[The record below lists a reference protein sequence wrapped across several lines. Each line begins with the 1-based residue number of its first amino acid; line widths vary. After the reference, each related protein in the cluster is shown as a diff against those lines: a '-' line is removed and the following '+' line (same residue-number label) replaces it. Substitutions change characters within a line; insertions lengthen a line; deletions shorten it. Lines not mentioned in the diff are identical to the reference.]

1 MKDEELKESKL
12 LLEVEIKNLQKF
24 VDPAKKIIEELELKE
39 KLEDEDK
46 KPIPLSEE
54 EKKKLEDSKSEVL
67 LLEKEIKER
76 EDKIKDIDEELKHR
90 EEVRLQIDNSGVKDL
105 DFEEEE
111 IHQRWNREL
120 EKHEEVKVPLIDQF
134 LHEFEFCDH
143 IEIKE
148 ELRVDGVLQLDDE
161 GLPIEVVKEIKHIPW
176 DKESVLKDLKLKL
189 DLDKA
194 NELVRRVKVYKHNK
208 KKGELEKRLRECP
221 GSGYWNEAFGV
232 EYEVIN
238 GDKIVKHH
246 GHIIEKWDKD
256 DLIFFEEKVKAL
268 EEAKV
273 KVDEKDKK
281 DKKLFKRQSAYRE
294 VDGLLLEALVEKLEE
309 GRPEKME
316 EYLKLRKEIKDKHPL
331 ED

>member
-46 KPIPLSEE
+46 KLIPLSEE

-76 EDKIKDIDEELKHR
+76 EDKIKEMDEEVKHR
-90 EEVRLQIDNSGVKDL
+90 EEVRLQIDNALKDL

-111 IHQRWNREL
+111 VLKKWDREK
-120 EKHEEVKVPLIDQF
+120 EEEVEYKEPLIKRF
-134 LHEFEFCDH
+134 LHDFDFCDC
-143 IEIKE
+143 IEIKDE
-148 ELRVDGVLQLDDE
+148 EDKV
-161 GLPIEVVKEIKHIPW
+161 IEVKHIPW
-176 DKESVLKDLKLKL
+176 EKDAILKDLKLKL

-194 NELVRRVKVYKHNK
+194 NDLVRRVKAYKHNK
-208 KKGELEKRLRECP
+208 KKSELEKRLRECP

-232 EYEVIN
+232 EFEVIN
-238 GDKIVKHH
+238 GDNIVKHH

-281 DKKLFKRQSAYRE
+281 DKKLFARQSAYKE

-316 EYLKLRKEIKDKHPL
+316 
-331 ED
+331 

>member
-1 MKDEELKESKL
+1 MKDEELKESKV

-24 VDPAKKIIEELELKE
+24 VDPAKKIIEELKLKE
-39 KLEDEDK
+39 E
-46 KPIPLSEE
+46 LSEE

-90 EEVRLQIDNSGVKDL
+90 EEVKLQIDNALKDL

-111 IHQRWNREL
+111 VHKRWDREK
-120 EKHEEVKVPLIDQF
+120 EEEVEYKEPIIKNF
-134 LHEFEFCDH
+134 LHQFDFCDC
-143 IEIKE
+143 IEIKDE
-148 ELRVDGVLQLDDE
+148 EGKV
-161 GLPIEVVKEIKHIPW
+161 IEVKHIPW
-176 DKESVLKDLKLKL
+176 EKDAIIKDLKLKL

-194 NELVRRVKVYKHNK
+194 NELVRRVKDYKHNK
-208 KKGELEKRLRECP
+208 KKSELESKLKDLTQNNV
-221 GSGYWNEAFGV
+221 YFLEAFG
-232 EYEVIN
+232 EELIEIN
-238 GDKIVKHH
+238 GEPWHV
-246 GHIIEKWDKD
+246 GVGQRVAKWDKD
-256 DLIFFEEKVKAL
+256 DLILFEEKVLKL

-273 KVDEKDKK
+273 KLDKK
-281 DKKLFKRQSAYRE
+281 EKKEKPIRLRKQEYKKIDDLLF
-294 VDGLLLEALVEKLEE
+294 EALVEKLEE

>member
-24 VDPAKKIIEELELKE
+24 VDPAKKIIEELEIKE
-39 KLEDEDK
+39 E
-46 KPIPLSEE
+46 LSEE

-90 EEVRLQIDNSGVKDL
+90 EEVKLQIDNALKDL

-111 IHQRWNREL
+111 VLKKWDREK
-120 EKHEEVKVPLIDQF
+120 EEEVEYKELIIKRF
-134 LHEFEFCDH
+134 LHEFEFCDC
-143 IEIKE
+143 IEIKDE
-148 ELRVDGVLQLDDE
+148 EDKV
-161 GLPIEVVKEIKHIPW
+161 IEVKHIPW
-176 DKESVLKDLKLKL
+176 DKDAIIKDLKLKL

-194 NELVRRVKVYKHNK
+194 NDLVRRVKQYKHNK
-208 KKGELEKRLRECP
+208 KKGELENRLKVVIDVNCYFE
-221 GSGYWNEAFGV
+221 EVFGLEFKQV
-232 EYEVIN
+232 VVDGVLEKHTVNRFEVMSR
-238 GDKIVKHH
+238 
-246 GHIIEKWDKD
+246 WDKD
-256 DLIFFEEKVKAL
+256 DLIDFEEKIVKL
-268 EEAKV
+268 EEAKIKLDV
-273 KVDEKDKK
+273 IRKKERLVESRQRAYEK
-281 DKKLFKRQSAYRE
+281 

>member
-24 VDPAKKIIEELELKE
+24 VDPAKKIIEELELK
-39 KLEDEDK
+39 DE
-46 KPIPLSEE
+46 LSEE

-90 EEVRLQIDNSGVKDL
+90 EEVKLQIDNALKD
-105 DFEEEE
+105 F
-111 IHQRWNREL
+111 
-120 EKHEEVKVPLIDQF
+120 VIDEDVIESYI
-134 LHEFEFCDH
+134 LHDLKFCDH
-143 IEIKE
+143 IEVKE
-148 ELRVDGVLQLDDE
+148 ELVIDDEVQLDEE
-161 GLPIEVVKEIKHIPW
+161 GKPIEVVKEVKHIPW
-176 DKESVLKDLKLKL
+176 EKDAIIKDLKLKL

-194 NELVRRVKVYKHNK
+194 NDLVRRVKDYKHNK
-208 KKGELEKRLRECP
+208 KKGELEGKLKDLTINNV
-221 GSGYWNEAFGV
+221 YFLEAFG
-232 EYEVIN
+232 EEVIEIKGEKFGLN
-238 GDKIVKHH
+238 VGDRVA
-246 GHIIEKWDKD
+246 KWDKN

-273 KVDEKDKK
+273 KVDAKLKKEKPI
-281 DKKLFKRQSAYRE
+281 LERLRAYKGI
-294 VDGLLLEALVEKLEE
+294 DSLLLEALVEKLEE
-309 GRPEKME
+309 GRPEKMV

>member
-1 MKDEELKESKL
+1 MKDEELKESKV

-46 KPIPLSEE
+46 KLIPLSEE

-90 EEVRLQIDNSGVKDL
+90 EEIRLQIDNALKDV

-111 IHQRWNREL
+111 VHKKWDRE
-120 EKHEEVKVPLIDQF
+120 KKEEVEYKVPLIHRF
-134 LHEFEFCDH
+134 LHDFEFCDH
-143 IEIKE
+143 IDIKDE
-148 ELRVDGVLQLDDE
+148 EGSI
-161 GLPIEVVKEIKHIPW
+161 IEKKHIPW
-176 DKESVLKDLKLKL
+176 DKDAVIKDLKLKL

-194 NELVRRVKVYKHNK
+194 NLLVKRIKDYKHSK
-208 KKGELEKRLRECP
+208 KKGELESKLKDLTINNV
-221 GSGYWNEAFGV
+221 YFLEAFG
-232 EYEVIN
+232 EEVIEIKGEKFGLN
-238 GDKIVKHH
+238 VGDRVA
-246 GHIIEKWDKD
+246 KWDKD

-273 KVDEKDKK
+273 KVDAKRKKEKPI
-281 DKKLFKRQSAYRE
+281 LERLRAYKGI
-294 VDGLLLEALVEKLEE
+294 DSLLLEALVEKLEE
-309 GRPEKME
+309 GRPEKMV

>member
-39 KLEDEDK
+39 E
-46 KPIPLSEE
+46 LSEE
-54 EKKKLEDSKSEVL
+54 DKKKLEDSKSEVL

-90 EEVRLQIDNSGVKDL
+90 EEVKLQIDNALKDFVIDEDVK
-105 DFEEEE
+105 ESY
-111 IHQRWNREL
+111 I
-120 EKHEEVKVPLIDQF
+120 
-134 LHEFEFCDH
+134 LHELKFCDH

-148 ELRVDGVLQLDDE
+148 ELVVDDEVQLDEE
-161 GLPIEVVKEIKHIPW
+161 GKPIEVVKKIKHIPW
-176 DKESVLKDLKLKL
+176 EKDAILKDLKLKL

-194 NELVRRVKVYKHNK
+194 NDLVRSVKDYKHNK
-208 KKGELEKRLRECP
+208 KKSELENRLIGLEQLHD
-221 GSGYWNEAFGV
+221 SVFG
-232 EYEVIN
+232 EESEII
-238 GDKIVKHH
+238 GGLKHIVHH
-246 GHIIEKWDKD
+246 SDRIAKWDKD
-256 DLIFFEEKVKAL
+256 DLIDFEAKVLKL

-273 KVDEKDKK
+273 KLDEKDKK
-281 DKKLFKRQSAYRE
+281 EKPIIERKLEYSKIDE
-294 VDGLLLEALVEKLEE
+294 LLLEALVEKLEE
-309 GRPEKME
+309 GRPEKMV

>member
-39 KLEDEDK
+39 E
-46 KPIPLSEE
+46 LSEE

-90 EEVRLQIDNSGVKDL
+90 EEVKLQIDNALKD
-105 DFEEEE
+105 F
-111 IHQRWNREL
+111 
-120 EKHEEVKVPLIDQF
+120 VIDEDVIESYI
-134 LHEFEFCDH
+134 LHDLKFCDH
-143 IEIKE
+143 IEVKE
-148 ELRVDGVLQLDDE
+148 ELVIDDEVQLDEE
-161 GLPIEVVKEIKHIPW
+161 GKPIEVVKEVKHIPW
-176 DKESVLKDLKLKL
+176 EKDAIIKDLKLKL

-194 NELVRRVKVYKHNK
+194 NDLVRRVKDYKHNK
-208 KKGELEKRLRECP
+208 KKGELEGKLKDLTINNV
-221 GSGYWNEAFGV
+221 YFLEAFG
-232 EYEVIN
+232 EEVIEIKGEKFGLN
-238 GDKIVKHH
+238 VGDRVA
-246 GHIIEKWDKD
+246 KWDKN

-273 KVDEKDKK
+273 KVDAKRKKEKPI
-281 DKKLFKRQSAYRE
+281 LERLRAYKGI
-294 VDGLLLEALVEKLEE
+294 DSLLLEALVEKLEE
-309 GRPEKME
+309 GRPEKMV

>member
-1 MKDEELKESKL
+1 MKDEELKESKV

-39 KLEDEDK
+39 E
-46 KPIPLSEE
+46 LSEE

-76 EDKIKDIDEELKHR
+76 EDKIKEMDEEVKHR
-90 EEVRLQIDNSGVKDL
+90 EEVRLQIDNALKDL

-111 IHQRWNREL
+111 VHKRWNREL
-120 EKHEEVKVPLIDQF
+120 DKEEEFKVRLIDDF

-143 IEIKE
+143 IEIKKE
-148 ELRVDGVLQLDDE
+148 D
-161 GLPIEVVKEIKHIPW
+161 EVVEVKHIPW

-194 NELVRRVKVYKHNK
+194 NLLVKKVKDYKHNK
-208 KKGELEKRLRECP
+208 KKGKLEQRLRECP

-232 EYEVIN
+232 EFEVIN
-238 GDKIVKHH
+238 GGKIVKHH
-246 GHIIEKWDKD
+246 GDIIEKWDKD

-273 KVDEKDKK
+273 KVDKKDKK
-281 DKKLFKRQSAYRE
+281 DKKLFERQSAYRK
-294 VDGLLLEALVEKLEE
+294 VDSLLLEALVEKLEE

-316 EYLKLRKEIKDKHPL
+316 KYLKLRKEIKDKHPL